1 MLVLTAKAGLQ
12 RLPSEQNI
20 DVSQSLGR
28 CRFASFV
35 PTITPGAKIVIG
47 CRRRLPSP
55 IEMLLLNGIPV
66 GDLVWPASFASR
78 HFADPALSLA
88 QPPALLRL
96 ASPSR
101 NRRAP
106 PLLLHVAWS
115 SRNRIG
121 PLSLSLSLSLSL
133 CSMCISR
140 GTGALLGELACGA
153 TGAGETGQKLFVCV
167 SRDHLVSS
175 SLLSPAPSSSVSR
188 MAFRGPLQPGPVSRR
203 GPFQP
208 GLVSQT
214 AAAAAVSAVVVPAS
228 ADAAQQQTT
237 VMLRNLGAEVTTD
250 IVMEQLKLI
259 GMEGRVDL
267 VHAWIDFKTKLCTGV
282 AYVNFFDPA
291 DARVL
296 KAMWHGREEMG
307 GIPCHPHRVL
317 NVVFARKQ
325 GFDCCLI
332 EAIRPHFKDPSMMA
346 WIHPSKLSPPGFW
359 HPPGLAASPEADGR
373 DRAHDL
379 DRPMAVILRRR
390 ATAMAMTSEV
400 RRTPPALQSPA

>member
-1 MLVLTAKAGLQ
+1 
-12 RLPSEQNI
+12 
-20 DVSQSLGR
+20 
-28 CRFASFV
+28 
-35 PTITPGAKIVIG
+35 
-47 CRRRLPSP
+47 
-55 IEMLLLNGIPV
+55 
-66 GDLVWPASFASR
+66 
-78 HFADPALSLA
+78 
-88 QPPALLRL
+88 
-96 ASPSR
+96 
-101 NRRAP
+101 
-106 PLLLHVAWS
+106 
-115 SRNRIG
+115 
-121 PLSLSLSLSLSL
+121 
-133 CSMCISR
+133 
-140 GTGALLGELACGA
+140 
-153 TGAGETGQKLFVCV
+153 
-167 SRDHLVSS
+167 
-175 SLLSPAPSSSVSR
+175 
-188 MAFRGPLQPGPVSRR
+188 
-203 GPFQP
+203 
-208 GLVSQT
+208 
-214 AAAAAVSAVVVPAS
+214 
-228 ADAAQQQTT
+228 
-237 VMLRNLGAEVTTD
+237 MLRNLGAEVTTD

-379 DRPMAVILRRR
+379 EADGRD
-390 ATAMAMTSEV
+390 SE
-400 RRTPPALQSPA
+400 AEGDGDGDDF

>member
-1 MLVLTAKAGLQ
+1 
-12 RLPSEQNI
+12 
-20 DVSQSLGR
+20 
-28 CRFASFV
+28 
-35 PTITPGAKIVIG
+35 
-47 CRRRLPSP
+47 
-55 IEMLLLNGIPV
+55 
-66 GDLVWPASFASR
+66 
-78 HFADPALSLA
+78 
-88 QPPALLRL
+88 
-96 ASPSR
+96 
-101 NRRAP
+101 
-106 PLLLHVAWS
+106 
-115 SRNRIG
+115 
-121 PLSLSLSLSLSL
+121 
-133 CSMCISR
+133 
-140 GTGALLGELACGA
+140 
-153 TGAGETGQKLFVCV
+153 
-167 SRDHLVSS
+167 
-175 SLLSPAPSSSVSR
+175 

-379 DRPMAVILRRR
+379 EADGRD
-390 ATAMAMTSEV
+390 SE
-400 RRTPPALQSPA
+400 AEGDGDGDDF